1 MLDKYL
7 PRIRHF
13 IRNGKHVAATRDSQ
27 EERIGLQFNLVLLS
41 RKNPRQK
48 NDCHANSATF
58 FRVMLTHD
66 PKEIDVELMVCL
78 R

>member
-48 NDCHANSATF
+48 MTAIMPQFGHLFSRNAKA
-58 FRVMLTHD
+58 HD
-66 PKEIDVELMVCL
+66 PNEIQ
-78 R
+78 